1 MYSTRGA
8 RFRESP
14 RGPLELASAGA
25 AKLRWGRIGT
35 PELGAWHLWA
45 SADDAEAVCCETIG
59 PEVEVVFLDH
69 GMKMEPDQIC
79 TECDEIDGQTV
90 PRSSNSASASTRT
103 SPRACSATGE
113 SDRREG
119 QREVVV
125 QAPQPAY
132 ERRAAGSRPVTPA
145 EAVAKLRA
153 EREQHPY
160 TEWGMASMVL
170 EAEHA
175 RLLREAI
182 ELVKK
187 MEAVEE
193 KNAGLEED
201 LNRLRGLA
209 LSQASLAAMGAF
221 YRLLTAGPL
230 NEAGGSQ

>member
-1 MYSTRGA
+1 
-8 RFRESP
+8 
-14 RGPLELASAGA
+14 
-25 AKLRWGRIGT
+25 
-35 PELGAWHLWA
+35 
-45 SADDAEAVCCETIG
+45 
-59 PEVEVVFLDH
+59 
-69 GMKMEPDQIC
+69 
-79 TECDEIDGQTV
+79 
-90 PRSSNSASASTRT
+90 
-103 SPRACSATGE
+103 
-113 SDRREG
+113 
-119 QREVVV
+119 
-125 QAPQPAY
+125 
-132 ERRAAGSRPVTPA
+132 VTPA